1 MRFHEI
7 NDNEW
12 KEMNEEERIT
22 VLLTYGMDRK
32 EAWELSDA
40 KRVSDLPG
48 ELLPLIVEKSQHP
61 TLPSKILKIVNAS
74 DKPLHTLEVVR
85 TNLKAS
91 DYQVKMSLIR
101 LMNEGK
107 ISGRLLDVA
116 RGVWIWWPKD
126 AFRKVRN

>member
-1 MRFHEI
+1 MRDHEI
-7 NDNEW
+7 SDNEW

-22 VLLTYGMDRK
+22 VLLTYGMCRK

-40 KRVSDLPG
+40 DRVSDLLG
-48 ELLPLIVEKSQHP
+48 ELLPLTVEKSPHP

-74 DKPLHTLEVVR
+74 DKPLHTSEVVR
-85 TNLKAS
+85 ANLKAS

-116 RGVWIWWPKD
+116 RGIWIWWPKN